1 MNPPANPMNQN
12 LVHSAGRRFRA
23 AAFLLGSL
31 GVGFFA
37 LAQDHG
43 DGSVEITG
51 ELNQWHAVTLD
62 LDGPFAKEGDTAPR
76 TFRDYSFFVTFTH
89 ESGVPSYTVPGYFAA
104 DGDAA
109 NTSAESGTTWRAH
122 LAPSKT
128 GTWHYRTH
136 FSTGEDVAVNP
147 SVATALAPYDSV
159 SGSFEIEASDKA
171 EPDFRAQGRLEYVG
185 QRYLRFAGDK
195 SYFFKAGPDAPETML
210 AYTDFDN
217 TITNNQKRGPLKQW
231 LPHLDDWNEGDP
243 TWGEGRGK
251 ALIGAMNYLH
261 EAGANSVSFLPYNAG
276 GDGDNVWPFVQRDDK
291 FVYDCSK
298 LDQWNIVFSHAQS
311 LGLFLHFK
319 TQENELDDNRLGAKR
334 KDGIKVES
342 LDGGLLGPERK
353 LYFRELIARFG
364 HHLALNWNL
373 GEENTQSYEE
383 QRDMAHYVE
392 LVDAYDSPIVI
403 HTFPGQQDRVY
414 NGLLGSQSAIVGAS
428 LQNEW
433 HHVHRR
439 TLQWIEASERAGRP
453 WVCPNDE
460 QGPAGLGVPPDP
472 GYKGFDG
479 VATDKHGSYTMHD
492 IRKLTLWGNLMA
504 GGAGVEYYFGY
515 KLLENDLVAQDYRS
529 RHQSWKYG
537 RIAIDFFQESGLP
550 FERMHNEDALV
561 GNVKR
566 ENGNFCLAAADEAYL
581 VYLPEGGEIDLD
593 LSSASGKF
601 KVQWFNPREGGK
613 LLKGSVKKVSGGGK
627 VSLGSAPA
635 DSNEDW
641 AILVTR

>member
-1 MNPPANPMNQN
+1 MKQN
-12 LVHSAGRRFRA
+12 LAFLAGPRLC
-23 AAFLLGSL
+23 AFALLLGS
-31 GVGFFA
+31 VGASFTA
-37 LAQDHG
+37 SAREHG
-43 DGSVEITG
+43 DGSVAITG
-51 ELNQWHAVTLD
+51 ELSQWHAVTLD
-62 LDGPFAKEGDTAPR
+62 LDGPYAKEGDASPR

-109 NTSAESGTTWRAH
+109 NTSAEAGSTWRAH
-122 LAPSKT
+122 LSPSKT
-128 GTWHYRTH
+128 GKWYYRTH
-136 FSTGEDVAVNP
+136 FAAGEDVAVAP
-147 SVATALAPYDSV
+147 SNGSPLAPYNGLT
-159 SGSFEIEASDKA
+159 GSFLVGGSDKSA
-171 EPDFRAQGRLEYVG
+171 PDFRAQGRLEYVG
-185 QRYLRFAGDK
+185 QRYLRFAGDQ

-217 TITNNQKRGPLKQW
+217 TLTMLPEKGPLKDW
-231 LPHLDDWNEGDP
+231 APHLGDWNKGDP
-243 TWGEGRGK
+243 TWGQGRGK

-261 EAGANSVSFLPYNAG
+261 EAGANSVSFLTYNAG
-276 GDGDNVWPFVQRDDK
+276 GDGDNVWPFVERDDK

-298 LDQWNIVFSHAQS
+298 LDQWNVVFSHAQS

-319 TQENELDDNRLGAKR
+319 TQENESDDNRRGAKR
-334 KDGIKVES
+334 ADSEIPES
-342 LDGGLLGPERK
+342 MDGGLLGPERK
-353 LYFRELIARFG
+353 LYYREIIARFG

-392 LVDAYDSPIVI
+392 QMDVYDNPIVI
-403 HTFPGQQDRVY
+403 HTFPQQQDGVY

-433 HHVHRR
+433 DHVHRR
-439 TLQWIEASERAGRP
+439 TLQWVEASQLAGKP

-460 QGPAGLGVPPDP
+460 QGPAGMGVPPDP

-479 VATDKHGSYTMHD
+479 FATDRHDGKYDLHD

-537 RIAIDFFQESGLP
+537 RVAIDFFQESGLP
-550 FERMHNEDALV
+550 FERMHNADALV
-561 GNVKR
+561 GNPERK
-566 ENGNFCLAAADEAYL
+566 NGNFCLAETENAYL
-581 VYLPEGGEIDLD
+581 VYLPEGGEVTLD
-593 LSSASGKF
+593 LSDATGKF
-601 KVQWFNPREGGK
+601 KVEWFNPREGGK
-613 LLKGSVKKVSGGGK
+613 MLKGSVKKVSGGGK
-627 VSLGSAPA
+627 VSLGKAPA
-635 DSNEDW
+635 DASEDW